1 MVSPTAGSDLGGDG
15 MPEGRRADGVRTRLR
30 LLGGW
35 QLVVD
40 GDDVPLH
47 HREQRLVALLGLTG
61 RRPRAQVAGTLW
73 PESTDARALA
83 SLRRAVLQTQQQC
96 PGLLQAD
103 RTEVG
108 LDPDVEVDVDD
119 VRRAAVL
126 TELPMPGDE
135 AEALLATL
143 VGEPLLPA
151 WYDDWVLPERERL
164 EQARVRALEQIA
176 RHAFGIGDLVQAV
189 DAARAA
195 VDIEPLSESARE
207 LMIRAHLGQGDRGAA
222 VREFQRYRDRMRD
235 ELGVP
240 PSVRIVRLVEPLL
253 DLDGERG
260 PRAGVGPAGTGRAG
274 AGHTGTGLARAGPAA
289 AGGDPDGR
297 PARHAP
303 GAATPGRR
311 RRRPRGVPFS
321 LPGPDAP
328 PEDRGPGNRV
338 LGLRLVAAAAVVL
351 VASVAVAGGGAGGD
365 DEPDGRRIAS
375 PPSETEPGPVEEVRE
390 PREVLVQPGAPAV
403 GRAALRV
410 HATRRP
416 ATVRVVVRGP
426 AGLSVVRHVVVRN
439 AGGRRLVMDGLDP
452 GTYRWQVTSPTAVPV
467 TGRVRVSEP
476 PAPVD
481 AAPPD
486 PASTPSGTTASIP
499 APTQAP
505 TTTSTT
511 TAPTTPSSTPDGS
524 AVRTPPAPQP
534 TQQPAPAPT
543 RAPQPTQPAKQPTK
557 QPTRQPTTQP
567 APSQGSGPTGSPSDP
582 GTVAPT
588 PVG

>member
-1 MVSPTAGSDLGGDG
+1 

-61 RRPRAQVAGTLW
+61 RRPRGHVAGTLW

-164 EQARVRALEQIA
+164 EQVRVRALERIA

-207 LMIRAHLGQGDRGAA
+207 LMIRAHLEQGDRGAA

-240 PSVRIVRLVEPLL
+240 PSAGIVRLVEPLL
-253 DLDGERG
+253 DLDDGERG
-260 PRAGVGPAGTGRAG
+260 PRADTA
-274 AGHTGTGLARAGPAA
+274 
-289 AGGDPDGR
+289 
-297 PARHAP
+297 

-321 LPGPDAP
+321 LPGPGETPP

-375 PPSETEPGPVEEVRE
+375 PPSATERVPVEEVRE
-390 PREVLVQPGAPAV
+390 PREVLVQPGVPAV
-403 GRAALRV
+403 GRAALLV

-426 AGLSVVRHVVVRN
+426 AGLSVVRNVVVRS

-452 GTYRWQVTSPTAVPV
+452 GTYRWQVTSPTAAPV

-481 AAPPD
+481 AAPPV
-486 PASTPSGTTASIP
+486 PASTPPGTTASTP
-499 APTQAP
+499 TPTQAP
-505 TTTSTT
+505 TTSTT
-511 TAPTTPSSTPDGS
+511 TAPAAPSPTTDGA
-524 AVRTPPAPQP
+524 AVRTPPPAPQP

-543 RAPQPTQPAKQPTK
+543 RTPQPTTQPAK

-567 APSQGSGPTGSPSDP
+567 APSQGSGPTGGPSDP

>member
-1 MVSPTAGSDLGGDG
+1 

-40 GDDVPLH
+40 GGDVPLH

-61 RRPRAQVAGTLW
+61 RGPRAHVAGTLW

-96 PGLLQAD
+96 PGLLRAD

-135 AEALLATL
+135 AEALLAAL
-143 VGEPLLPA
+143 VGDPLLPA

-164 EQARVRALEQIA
+164 EQVRVRALERIA
-176 RHAFGIGDLVQAV
+176 RHAFEIGDLVQAV

-195 VDIEPLSESARE
+195 VDVEPLSESARE
-207 LMIRAHLGQGDRGAA
+207 LTIRAHLGQGDRGAA
-222 VREFQRYRDRMRD
+222 VREFQRYRDRMRE

-240 PSVRIVRLVEPLL
+240 PSARIARLVEPLL
-253 DLDGERG
+253 DLDDGERG
-260 PRAGVGPAGTGRAG
+260 PRAGVGPAAG
-274 AGHTGTGLARAGPAA
+274 ATVPA
-289 AGGDPDGR
+289 
-297 PARHAP
+297 
-303 GAATPGRR
+303 RR

-321 LPGPDAP
+321 LPGADATPP

-338 LGLRLVAAAAVVL
+338 LALRLVAAAGVVL
-351 VASVAVAGGGAGGD
+351 VASVAVAGGGPGGD
-365 DEPDGRRIAS
+365 GEPDGRRIAS
-375 PPSETEPGPVEEVRE
+375 PPGATERGPVEEVRE

-403 GRAALRV
+403 GRAALLV

-426 AGLSVVRHVVVRN
+426 AGLSVVRDVVVRS
-439 AGGRRLVMDGLDP
+439 AGGRRLVMAGLDP

-476 PAPVD
+476 PAP
-481 AAPPD
+481 
-486 PASTPSGTTASIP
+486 ASTPTGTTASTR

-505 TTTSTT
+505 TTSSSTTSTT
-511 TAPTTPSSTPDGS
+511 AVPTAPPPTPDGS
-524 AVRTPPAPQP
+524 AVRTPQPAPQP
-534 TQQPAPAPT
+534 TQQPAPTPTQQPAPPPT
-543 RAPQPTQPAKQPTK
+543 RTPQPTTQPTT

-567 APSQGSGPTGSPSDP
+567 APNPGSGPTGSPSDP